1 MKESKSRV
9 ELREVHIF
17 ERDLPYMKADIWAE
31 GKAEDRDSKANEEI
45 YRVFAHDPATYPNQ
59 DNAQHYPTVQFAG
72 KVSNNTNHVLQDRQ
86 ASRTEINHA
95 LRNVVENEKGLF
107 ARDGDYSREALWNK
121 VEVAKE
127 GVQRTARGLRQDLGE
142 IQSRD
147 GGKEFGKPAK
157 FEFES
162 NTGYL
167 QTDIFGEPNPQP
179 EPQKPEEP
187 KKPEP
192 PKPAEP
198 EPKKPECPEN
208 QCEPG
213 TLGHALANAD
223 SAEKQVDKAIAPVA
237 PAEPVVPVTETSAEA

>member
-9 ELREVHIF
+9 ELREVHVF

-72 KVSNNTNHVLQDRQ
+72 NASNNTNHVLQDRQ
-86 ASRTEINHA
+86 ASRTEINNA
-95 LRNVVENEKGLF
+95 LRNVVENAKGSF
-107 ARDGDYSREALWNK
+107 ARDGDYSREALWDK
-121 VEVAKE
+121 VEIAKE
-127 GVQRTARGLRQDLGE
+127 GVQRTTRGLRQDLSE

-167 QTDIFGEPNPQP
+167 QTDIFGESKPAEPKKLEPQP
-179 EPQKPEEP
+179 EPP
-187 KKPEP
+187 KT
-192 PKPAEP
+192 A
-198 EPKKPECPEN
+198 EPKKPECSEN

-223 SAEKQVDKAIAPVA
+223 SAEKQVDNAIAPVA